1 METIVLFSEWE
12 ASPRAS
18 LIIIGS
24 LLDLRF
30 IPKTTASRLLRLLDL
45 LVTYMATLFFS
56 PRLGHIWVMKEY
68 GVAESWT
75 KKKCIPMVG
84 VASIF
89 GCIINGKLR
98 IHKCSYRQVKWSFG
112 LCFQNL
118 SFDLVE
124 CIVLLD
130 GGVHINKYESVII
143 FYFLSELS
151 SHESIAFDM
160 EFFQRFVFDVKCFV
174 FEKKCPVCEKN
185 VISQP
190 TTTTRLAQSNP
201 TTQ

>member
-1 METIVLFSEWE
+1 MEKIVSDSLFSEWE
-12 ASPRAS
+12 ASPRTS

-30 IPKTTASRLLRLLDL
+30 IPKTMASRLLRLLDL

-56 PRLGHIWVMKEY
+56 PRLGHIWVMREY

-130 GGVHINKYESVII
+130 GGVISTSMN
-143 FYFLSELS
+143 LLLS
-151 SHESIAFDM
+151 SI
-160 EFFQRFVFDVKCFV
+160 FFPNF
-174 FEKKCPVCEKN
+174 
-185 VISQP
+185 
-190 TTTTRLAQSNP
+190 LAMKVLVLLLIWNFS
-201 TTQ
+201 TALFSM

>member
-1 METIVLFSEWE
+1 MHSTAQNSETLSLSNSNGDNCVVFRMRGKSKSIVNNH
-12 ASPRAS
+12 
-18 LIIIGS
+18 
-24 LLDLRF
+24 RF
-30 IPKTTASRLLRLLDL
+30 TVGLAFPSQNNGFKTLETTWS
-45 LVTYMATLFFS
+45 VSHIYIATLFFS

-75 KKKCIPMVG
+75 KKKCIPIVG

-89 GCIINGKLR
+89 GCIINGKLG

-130 GGVHINKYESVII
+130 GGSY
-143 FYFLSELS
+143 
-151 SHESIAFDM
+151 
-160 EFFQRFVFDVKCFV
+160 
-174 FEKKCPVCEKN
+174 
-185 VISQP
+185 
-190 TTTTRLAQSNP
+190 
-201 TTQ
+201 